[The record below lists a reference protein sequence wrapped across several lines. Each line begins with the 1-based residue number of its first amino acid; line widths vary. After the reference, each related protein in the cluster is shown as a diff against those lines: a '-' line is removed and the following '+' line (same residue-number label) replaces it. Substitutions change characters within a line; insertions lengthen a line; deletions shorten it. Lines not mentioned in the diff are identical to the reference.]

1 MKQFFERFIIIL
13 TILTFHATSMEA
25 APFVR
30 TFNAKEYD
38 AHNRCFDVLC
48 DNYGTVFVANFE
60 GLLYYDGSS
69 WRKLH
74 TPGINRITRVF
85 KGKDGKIYVC
95 GHNFYG
101 YLTADNWGNLLLTR
115 AKGNDT
121 KRYEGMEVEHTNI
134 LQLGSMRI
142 SVEQNNGLLV
152 RGKNYRYEL
161 TDADGLASNNVSNI
175 AYDEGQTVWA
185 VTNHGIS
192 AINLPSPYRKFGE
205 GQGLKGEVYS
215 IGKIG
220 NTLFAGTM
228 QGLYRIDDNTVTQ
241 IGNIECACWK
251 IIDDGSDALVVLT
264 SEGRLRITLNGIQAL
279 PDDGSLQNYLDAAN
293 MKSMAETRI
302 RYATEWNKHP
312 LTRPFTAY
320 SSANTE
326 FRDKN
331 GMMWIGGDFGIISC
345 NMSQHLDKRKPVV
358 YIREITLMDDSV
370 VWGGYTQKELRPIS
384 YINDLDIPSEC
395 HTMSIRFSVDRNSVF
410 SPAKYRYRINGGN
423 WSAWSSET
431 VARFNNMPYGPT
443 TVEIEARD
451 LFGNV
456 SEIAKVEWFHSL
468 PLYLSWWAILC
479 YVFIIIM
486 AFRAFTRWRMMK
498 VEKAKAELEKV
509 VKERTKD
516 LKDALDE
523 KERMQADMVR
533 MERNATAGKLTQ
545 GLIDRILNPINYIN
559 NFSKLTNG
567 LAKDLSDDIE
577 DEKERM
583 SEDGY
588 EDCMDILDMMR
599 QNLGKI
605 EEHGVNT
612 THTLRA
618 METMLNS
625 GIGTP
630 RDTNLSSLCQQAA
643 DVTKE
648 YHKMNITTDIAPDI
662 HADVDPEAIN
672 KALLSILTNA
682 VYAVNKKSKKK
693 NYTPEVNLS
702 LKPTD
707 TNIEI
712 RIYDNGIGIEETI
725 INKVFDPFFTTK
737 TTAEGTGVGLFLT
750 REIIQAHGGS
760 ITLNSVKDDHTEFL
774 ITLKKQINIRHD

>member
-1 MKQFFERFIIIL
+1 MTRYIVRFIIFLIVL
-13 TILTFHATSMEA
+13 SFHVANMEA
-25 APFVR
+25 APFMR
-30 TFNAKEYD
+30 TFTTKEYD

-48 DNYGTVFVANFE
+48 DEYGTVFVANFE
-60 GLLYYDGSS
+60 GLLYYDGSA

-74 TPGINRITRVF
+74 TPGINRVTRVF
-85 KGKDGKIYVC
+85 KGKDGRIYIS

-101 YLTADNWGNLLLTR
+101 YLTADKMGHLLLTR
-115 AKGNDT
+115 AKGSDM
-121 KRYEGMEVEHTNI
+121 KRFEDMEVERTNI
-134 LQLGSMRI
+134 LQLGTMRI
-142 SVEQNNGLLV
+142 SVEQNNGLLI
-152 RGKNYRYEL
+152 RGEDYRYNI
-161 TDADGLASNNVSNI
+161 TDADGLTSNNVANI
-175 AYDEGQTVWA
+175 TYDGGQTVWV
-185 VTNHGIS
+185 VTNRGIS
-192 AINLPSPYRKFGE
+192 AINLPSPYRKFAE
-205 GQGLKGEVYS
+205 GQGLKGEVYA

-220 NTLFAGTM
+220 NTLFVGTM
-228 QGLYRIDDNTVTQ
+228 QGLYRIDGTIVTQ
-241 IGNIECACWK
+241 VSKIDCACWRLTA
-251 IIDDGSDALVVLT
+251 DGSDALIALT
-264 SEGRLRITLNGIQAL
+264 SEGRFRITMNDIQAL
-279 PDDGSLQNYLDAAN
+279 PDDGSLQKYLDAAN
-293 MKSMAETRI
+293 MKSMAEARI

-320 SSANTE
+320 PSANTE
-326 FRDKN
+326 FRDKE

-345 NMSQHLDKRKPVV
+345 SMGHRLEKRKPTV
-358 YIREITLMDDSV
+358 YIREITLMNDSII
-370 VWGGYTQKELRPIS
+370 WGGYSQKDLSPIS
-384 YINDLDIPSEC
+384 RVGSLSIPAEC

-423 WSAWSSET
+423 WSAWSAET

-451 LFGNV
+451 LYGNV
-456 SEIAKVEWFHSL
+456 SEIAMVEWFHAL

-479 YVFIIIM
+479 YVFIIVMTI
-486 AFRAFTRWRMMK
+486 RALIRWRMKK
-498 VEKAKAELEKV
+498 VKKAKDALEKI

-516 LKDALDE
+516 LKEALDE

-577 DEKERM
+577 EEKERM

-588 EDCMDILDMMR
+588 EDCIDILDMMH

-612 THTLRA
+612 TRTLRA
-618 METMLNS
+618 MEAMLNS

-630 RDTNLSSLCQQAA
+630 RDTDLSNLCQQAVE
-643 DVTKE
+643 VTKE
-648 YHKMNITTDIAPDI
+648 YHKMDITTDIAPDI
-662 HADVDPEAIN
+662 HADVDPDTIN
-672 KALLSILTNA
+672 KALLSILANA
-682 VYAVNKKSKKK
+682 VFAVNKKAMKK
-693 NYTPEVNLS
+693 NYTPQVKLS
-702 LKPTD
+702 LKSSGSH
-707 TNIEI
+707 IEI

-725 INKVFDPFFTTK
+725 IDKVFDPFFTTK

-750 REIIQAHGGS
+750 REIIQAHGGT
-760 ITLNSVKDDHTEFL
+760 ITLDSVKDDYTEFL
-774 ITLKKQINIRHD
+774 ITLNKK